1 MRNLEKHRNQMV
13 VKNFVEWD
21 HSSVSKQDAVVLKFK

>member
-1 MRNLEKHRNQMV
+1 MRNLEKHRNQMI

-21 HSSVSKQDAVVLKFK
+21 QSSVSKQDAVALKFK